1 MEGKTPWCPNIF
13 DGDCSS
19 SGTDEDESDPSQ
31 PNVMESDTLSTVQQP
46 LNGLPPHTVNH
57 DELQNASPNDDQV
70 TVTCSGRVSHPPDRL
85 AFHRVWCHKASVLLS
100 LTTSQGVY
108 NYDFTPPPLGGGK
121 VSLSQVLREEN
132 EPKGERKRRGEGK
145 KEGRGKKGKVEEK
158 ERGKLGK
165 SGKEREKE
173 RGRKREGKGKSKG
186 HAGKEIGGKGNKIG
200 ESLKGKGGKRKEG
213 KAGQREKGQNKELK
227 GKG

>member
-132 EPKGERKRRGEGK
+132 EP
-145 KEGRGKKGKVEEK
+145 
-158 ERGKLGK
+158 ERGKEKKGGREKRGK
-165 SGKEREKE
+165 GKERESGRRKKRGNWERVGKKERKKGEE
-173 RGRKREGKGKSKG
+173 RGRVR
-186 HAGKEIGGKGNKIG
+186 
-200 ESLKGKGGKRKEG
+200 G
-213 KAGQREKGQNKELK
+213 KAKAMQEKK
-227 GKG
+227 